1 MMRVKYNDARHRR
14 KGESMKQFR
23 NRLTLIMLILIGLS
37 MLGAGLAM
45 VKVFKQSHI
54 QLLEDNMIRE
64 IRLLQTMMDFPDTDS
79 PDAVEYYTNRSL
91 QLEELSDAR
100 VTFITKDGRVI
111 GDSESNPVTMD
122 NHAYREEVLEAEK
135 TGKGSTI
142 RRSSTLGQDMLYVA
156 LPVKVGDSFDGFVR
170 LSLSLSQVDKGVRQ
184 GWTVMGIGLA
194 ILFLAASLLSI
205 RVAKGLTSPLE
216 KITRVA
222 RRIARLE
229 YDARVNINRKDEIGQ
244 LAKAINGMADSL
256 QTQVRT
262 IRDNEDLL
270 QSVLNNMTG
279 GIVMV
284 NGSGHIMLINRAAE
298 RMLGVDAEVITG
310 KSYRELK
317 QHYELTKLMK
327 EGLENRNSFHEERNL
342 YYPVES
348 IVRLDG
354 VPMVQEDGA
363 YRGMLFL
370 LQDVSDIRRLERMR
384 SEFVA
389 NVSHELKTPLA
400 AVKGFAETLL
410 GGGVSDEKT
419 ARSFLQIIYDESERL
434 NRLIGDILELSS
446 IESKRVQMDYSPIH
460 LQAFF
465 ETISEMMRTVAEKKR
480 ISLELDVP
488 EELFM
493 EGDEDKLRQIFMNLL
508 SNAINYTQEGG
519 RVKLTAREKLHN
531 GQSEDIVQFIVKD
544 SGIGIP
550 KKDLPRIFERFYRVD
565 KARSRGSGGTGLG
578 LSIVKH
584 LVDMHHGRIDVE
596 SELGVGSSFI
606 IELPVLQEHEE
617 TGI

>member
-1 MMRVKYNDARHRR
+1 
-14 KGESMKQFR
+14 MKQFR

-156 LPVKVGDSFDGFVR
+156 LPVKVGDAFDGFVR
-170 LSLSLSQVDKGVRQ
+170 LSLSLSQVDQGVRQ

-284 NGSGHIMLINRAAE
+284 NGAGHIMLINRAAE

-531 GQSEDIVQFIVKD
+531 GQSQDIVQFIVKD

-617 TGI
+617 AGI

>member
-1 MMRVKYNDARHRR
+1 
-14 KGESMKQFR
+14 
-23 NRLTLIMLILIGLS
+23 MLA
-37 MLGAGLAM
+37 AGLAM
-45 VKVFKQSHI
+45 VTVFKQSHI
-54 QLLEDNMIRE
+54 QLLEDNMVRE
-64 IRLLQTMMDFPDTDS
+64 IRLLQTMMEFPDTDS
-79 PDAVEYYTNRSL
+79 ADAISYYTNRSV

-100 VTFITKDGRVI
+100 VTFILKDGKVI
-111 GDSESNPVTMD
+111 GDSESDPLTMD
-122 NHAYREEVLEAEK
+122 NHANREEMLEAVKE
-135 TGKGSTI
+135 GRGSTI
-142 RRSSTLGQDMLYVA
+142 RRSDTLEQDMLYVA
-156 LPVKVGDSFDGFVR
+156 LPVKAGENFDGFVR
-170 LSLSLSQVDKGVRQ
+170 LSVSLKEVDQGVKQ
-184 GWTVMGIGLA
+184 GWTVMGIGLLV
-194 ILFLAASLLSI
+194 LFLIAALVSY

-222 RRIARLE
+222 RRISRLE
-229 YDARVNINRKDEIGQ
+229 YDARVKIHRKDEIGQ
-244 LAKAINGMADSL
+244 LAQAINGMADSL
-256 QTQVRT
+256 QTQLRT

-284 NGSGHIMLINRAAE
+284 SGAGQIILVNRAAE
-298 RMLGVDAEVITG
+298 KMLGINAEVITG

-317 QHYELTKLMK
+317 QHYELTKLME
-327 EGLENRNSFHEERNL
+327 EGLESKEGFHEERNI

-348 IVRLDG
+348 IIRLDG
-354 VPMVQEDGA
+354 VAMMQEEEQES

-410 GGGVSDEKT
+410 GGGVTDEKT
-419 ARSFLQIIYDESERL
+419 SRSFLQIIYDESERL
-434 NRLIGDILELSS
+434 NRLIGDILELSK
-446 IESKRVQMDYSPIH
+446 IESKRIQMDYSPIH
-460 LQAFF
+460 LSAFF
-465 ETISEMMRTVAEKKR
+465 DTISEMMRTVAEKKR
-480 ISLELDVP
+480 ISLELDIP

-508 SNAINYTQEGG
+508 SNAISYTQEGG
-519 RVKLTAREKLHN
+519 RVKLTAREKHSN
-531 GQSEDIVQFIVKD
+531 GNAEDIVEFIVKD

-584 LVDMHHGRIDVE
+584 LVDLHHGTIKVE
-596 SELGVGSSFI
+596 SELGIGSSFI
-606 IELPVLQEHEE
+606 IELPVLQETAD
-617 TGI
+617 TGS